1 MNSFQFSVFSF
12 QLRGVLAW
20 AFPPRLTKPTCN
32 LNHRLDSDTTQ
43 QSTSRW
49 LKPTTDNRQPPF
61 RRLITLILPLLF
73 IVVLFMLANWC
84 FPLPKARLH
93 PPVSQIVLD
102 RNGEWLRAFLA
113 DDGMWR
119 IATSSQQP
127 AISKLTAERIGQ
139 QPVLMADSHLPKNP
153 FTDSR
158 RLMAD
163 SHLLHQ
169 AILTSEDR
177 WFYYHYGINPVSIAT
192 AFYDNLKAG
201 EVVRGGSTITM
212 QLARLMEPKA
222 RSIPNKLIEMFRA
235 LQLEHAYSKS
245 EILTSYFNMLPYGGN
260 IVGTAAAS
268 RFYFNKPQHA
278 LSLGEAALL
287 AAIPNA
293 PERLRPDRFPENARK
308 ARKKVLNRLLAR
320 RQISERQWQEAVQEP
335 IPHKRHPLPFKAPHL
350 SRLLV
355 KHAKSTTD
363 DRIYTTID
371 AQVQETAVRIL
382 REYLDAER
390 KPNLRGSHSTSTGA
404 IIVMDTQSR
413 QVLAMVGSHDFFDR
427 SALGQING
435 TLAPRSPGSALKP
448 FVYAL
453 AMEEGLITPETLL
466 FDVPVTYAGYE
477 PVNYDGKYNGYVTAR
492 QALARSLNV
501 PAVNLN
507 ARLKNRTSNSPPIQ
521 DSKARVG
528 GSTLHAFLK
537 QAGISTLAPA
547 QKYGLSM
554 VLGGC
559 EVNLLELTTLYAG
572 LANMGEFGPYQLML
586 SRNSRRKNSS
596 QPSAVSSQK
605 DSQYTGNRKPKAE
618 RERSKRP
625 ENQSLQRLLRKETCF
640 IITEMLT
647 NAQLPTNTVRN
658 AEAFERTM
666 NLPKIAWK
674 TGTSYGHRDAWCIGY
689 SPKLTIGVW
698 LGNFNGK
705 GVPMLS
711 GTDAATPILF
721 ALFTALTGQD
731 MHGWF
736 TEPEQLKTRQVCA
749 LSGAPVSSHCP
760 VHKEDVY
767 IPGISSVA
775 VCTIHKRIYV
785 DEATGYSLCSH
796 CRKNSRQPS
805 AVSRQQNSDQRS
817 ALSRKPIR
825 GLRRSQQESVTS
837 TESLLTEGFRKP
849 KVSESHSTTHTVLN
863 ETQAQIF
870 EEWPADA
877 ATWLAENGF
886 AVSVLPKHNPLCTGT
901 IAGNAPII
909 LSPAADTIYYIR
921 EGIPLENQKI
931 RLTAS
936 ASSRTQDLFWFLDGE
951 LIFQGSAGEQYWLTP
966 ARGKHVLTCVDA
978 EGRSATRPLHI
989 SLIR

>member
-1 MNSFQFSVFSF
+1 MGITNVYNHHKD
-12 QLRGVLAW
+12 RRTAGN
-20 AFPPRLTKPTCN
+20 PRLT
-32 LNHRLDSDTTQ
+32 TTIKK
-43 QSTSRW
+43 TLW
-49 LKPTTDNRQPPF
+49 L
-61 RRLITLILPLLF
+61 LPLVL
-73 IVVLFMLANWC
+73 IATLFMLANWC
-84 FPLPKARLH
+84 FPLPKERLH

-119 IATSSQQP
+119 IAVSGQQSAVSSQQEGIVKRKP
-127 AISKLTAERIGQ
+127 L
-139 QPVLMADSHLPKNP
+139 
-153 FTDSR
+153 TDSR
-158 RLMAD
+158 QPIANN
-163 SHLLHQ
+163 HLLHQ

-222 RSIPNKLIEMFRA
+222 RTIPNKLIEMFRA
-235 LQLEHAYSKS
+235 LQLENAYSKS
-245 EILTSYFNMLPYGGN
+245 EILTFYFNMLPYGGN

-308 ARKKVLNRLLAR
+308 AREKVLNRLFAR
-320 RQISERQWQEAVQEP
+320 RQISEQQWQEAVQEP

-355 KHAKSTTD
+355 KENGKKFGVRNPSHTSTTD
-363 DRIYTTID
+363 GRIHTTID
-371 AQVQETAVRIL
+371 AKVQETAVRIL

-404 IIVMDTQSR
+404 IIVMDTQNR
-413 QVLAMVGSHDFFDR
+413 HVLAMVGSHDFFDR
-427 SALGQING
+427 RALGQING
-435 TLAPRSPGSALKP
+435 TFAPRSPGSALKP

-453 AMEEGLITPETLL
+453 AIEEGLITPETLL

-507 ARLKNRTSNSPPIQ
+507 ARLKNRTTNLKKHPSKNTPIQ

-528 GSTLHAFLK
+528 GSTLYAFLK
-537 QAGISTLAPA
+537 RAGISTLAPA

-572 LANMGEFGPYQLML
+572 LANMGEFGPYQLTL
-586 SRNSRRKNSS
+586 PRNSS
-596 QPSAVSSQK
+596 QKNSNQPSAES
-605 DSQYTGNRKPKAE
+605 
-618 RERSKRP
+618 ERSKRP
-625 ENQSLQRLLRKETCF
+625 ESHFSQRLLRKETSF

-647 NAQLPTNTVRN
+647 NSQLPTNTVRN
-658 AEAFERTM
+658 PEAFERSM

-698 LGNFNGK
+698 LGNFDGK
-705 GVPMLS
+705 GAPMLS

-721 ALFTALTGQD
+721 ALFTALTGQET
-731 MHGWF
+731 HRWF
-736 TEPEQLKTRQVCA
+736 TEPEQLKTRRVCA
-749 LSGAPVSSHCP
+749 LSGAPLSSHCP
-760 VHKEDVY
+760 AHKEDVY

-775 VCTIHKRIYV
+775 VCAIHKRIYV
-785 DEATGYSLCSH
+785 DETTGYSLCSH
-796 CRKNSRQPS
+796 CRISNYGNLGTAPLHS
-805 AVSRQQNSDQRS
+805 AVVFGEVRPAPGTQRVLTS
-817 ALSRKPIR
+817 PDTLVK
-825 GLRRSQQESVTS
+825 RSGTRTRVD
-837 TESLLTEGFRKP
+837 SLKL
-849 KVSESHSTTHTVLN
+849 
-863 ETQAQIF
+863 F

-886 AVSVLPKHNPLCTGT
+886 AVSVLPEHNPLCTGT
-901 IAGNAPII
+901 IAGNAPVI
-909 LSPAADTIYYIR
+909 LSPTEDTIYYIR

-951 LIFQGSAGEQYWLTP
+951 LIFQGNAGEQYWLTP
-966 ARGKHVLTCVDA
+966 AKGKHVLTCVDA

-989 SLIR
+989 SVIR

>member
-1 MNSFQFSVFSF
+1 MMRNSYQSEPSTRLRYNTAKHELGIRVFSYQF
-12 QLRGVLAW
+12 WHNLWQVC
-20 AFPPRLTKPTCN
+20 FRLP
-32 LNHRLDSDTTQ
+32 LQGLL
-43 QSTSRW
+43 
-49 LKPTTDNRQPPF
+49 LKTVN
-61 RRLITLILPLLF
+61 RRLITLMLPLFL
-73 IVVLFMLANWC
+73 IITLSMLANWC

-119 IATSSQQP
+119 FSRQLSVISYQSQEVFDKPDTS
-127 AISKLTAERIGQ
+127 LTENSYREA
-139 QPVLMADSHLPKNP
+139 NTT
-153 FTDSR
+153 TDNYF
-158 RLMAD
+158 
-163 SHLLHQ
+163 LHQ
-169 AILTSEDR
+169 AMLTSEDR

-192 AFYDNLKAG
+192 ALYDNLKAG

-212 QLARLMEPKA
+212 QVARLMEPKA

-235 LQLEHAYSKS
+235 LQLEHTYSKS
-245 EILTSYFNMLPYGGN
+245 EILTFYFNMLPYGGN

-308 ARKKVLNRLLAR
+308 AREKVLNRLLAR
-320 RQISERQWQEAVQEP
+320 RQISEQQWQEATQEP
-335 IPHKRHPLPFKAPHL
+335 IPRKRYPLPFKAPHL
-350 SRLLV
+350 SRMLV
-355 KHAKSTTD
+355 KENRSHAKPYPSTRLPHLQRHEWMGKTD
-363 DRIYTTID
+363 GRIYTTID
-371 AQVQETAVRIL
+371 ARVQETAVRIL
-382 REYLDAER
+382 SEYLEAER
-390 KPNLRGSHSTSTGA
+390 KLSLRGSHSTSTGA
-404 IIVMDTQSR
+404 IIVMDTQNR
-413 QVLAMVGSHDFFDR
+413 HVLAMVGSHDFFDR
-427 SALGQING
+427 EALGQVNG

-453 AMEEGLITPETLL
+453 AMEQGLITPETLL
-466 FDVPVTYAGYE
+466 FDVPITYAGYE
-477 PVNYDGKYNGYVTAR
+477 PVNYNGKYNGYVTAR

-507 ARLKNRTSNSPPIQ
+507 ARLKNRTSNSTPIQ
-521 DSKARVG
+521 HSKARVG

-559 EVNLLELTTLYAG
+559 EVNLLELTTLYVG
-572 LANMGEFGPYQLML
+572 LANMGEFGSYQLTL
-586 SRNSRRKNSS
+586 PRNSRRGEVTSPLQGFRKPRVENHSS
-596 QPSAVSSQK
+596 QH
-605 DSQYTGNRKPKAE
+605 
-618 RERSKRP
+618 
-625 ENQSLQRLLRKETCF
+625 LLRKETSF

-647 NAQLPTNTVRN
+647 DSQLPTNTVKN
-658 AEAFERTM
+658 PEAFERTM

-689 SPKLTIGVW
+689 SPTLTIGVW

-705 GVPMLS
+705 GAPMLS
-711 GTDAATPILF
+711 GAEAATPILF

-731 MHGWF
+731 THRWF
-736 TEPEQLKTRQVCA
+736 TKPEQLKTRQVCA

-760 VHKEDVY
+760 IHKDDVY

-785 DEATGYSLCSH
+785 NEATGYSLCSH
-796 CRKNSRQPS
+796 CRKNSSQRS
-805 AVSRQQNSDQRS
+805 AVS
-817 ALSRKPIR
+817 SRR
-825 GLRRSQQESVTS
+825 GEVTS
-837 TESLLTEGFRKP
+837 PLQGFRKP
-849 KVSESHSTTHTVLN
+849 KAESHFTTDTSLKDA
-863 ETQAQIF
+863 QAQIF
-870 EEWPADA
+870 EEWPANA

-886 AVSVLPKHNPLCTGT
+886 AVPVLPKHNPLCTGT

-909 LSPAADTIYYIR
+909 LSPAEDTIYYIR
-921 EGIPLENQKI
+921 EGVPLENQKI
-931 RLTAS
+931 RLIAS

-951 LIFQGSAGEQYWLTP
+951 LIFQGNAGEQYWLTP
-966 ARGKHVLTCVDA
+966 AKGKHVLTCVDA

-989 SLIR
+989 SVFN

>member
-1 MNSFQFSVFSF
+1 MNSFRFSAFVGVRNVIQGTDFVYSQTKSPNPYRGFRLTSPSYNRQSVF
-12 QLRGVLAW
+12 G
-20 AFPPRLTKPTCN
+20 
-32 LNHRLDSDTTQ
+32 
-43 QSTSRW
+43 
-49 LKPTTDNRQPPF
+49 
-61 RRLITLILPLLF
+61 RLITVMLSFLLLV
-73 IVVLFMLANWC
+73 ILFMLANWC

-119 IATSSQQP
+119 FSRQSQQIFNKP
-127 AISKLTAERIGQ
+127 TPSLTEN
-139 QPVLMADSHLPKNP
+139 SHYGTNATTAPYSP
-153 FTDSR
+153 
-158 RLMAD
+158 
-163 SHLLHQ
+163 LLHQ

-192 AFYDNLKAG
+192 AIYDNLKAG

-222 RSIPNKLIEMFRA
+222 RNIPNKLIEMFRA
-235 LQLEHAYSKS
+235 FQLEHAYSKS
-245 EILTSYFNMLPYGGN
+245 EILTFYFNMLPYGGN
-260 IVGTAAAS
+260 IVGTAAAA

-308 ARKKVLNRLLAR
+308 AREKVLNRLLAR
-320 RQISERQWQEAVQEP
+320 RQISEQQWQEAVQEP
-335 IPHKRHPLPFKAPHL
+335 IPHKRYSLPFKAPHL
-350 SRLLV
+350 SRLLIKENREKFGV
-355 KHAKSTTD
+355 RNPAHSRTTNG
-363 DRIYTTID
+363 RIHTTID
-371 AQVQETAVRIL
+371 AKVQETAARIL
-382 REYLDAER
+382 NEYLVDAAR
-390 KPNLRGSHSTSTGA
+390 KPSLRGSHSTSTGA
-404 IIVMDTQSR
+404 IIVMDTQNR
-413 QVLAMVGSHDFFDR
+413 HILAMVGSHDFFDR
-427 SALGQING
+427 RALGQING

-466 FDVPVTYAGYE
+466 FDVPVTHADYT

-492 QALARSLNV
+492 RALARSLNV

-507 ARLKNRTSNSPPIQ
+507 ARLKNR
-521 DSKARVG
+521 
-528 GSTLHAFLK
+528 TLHAFLK

-572 LANMGEFGPYQLML
+572 LANMGEFGPYQLTKHHQL
-586 SRNSRRKNSS
+586 KTEN
-596 QPSAVSSQK
+596 
-605 DSQYTGNRKPKAE
+605 DSK
-618 RERSKRP
+618 
-625 ENQSLQRLLRKETCF
+625 RLLRQETSF

-647 NAQLPTNTVRN
+647 DSQLPTNTVKN
-658 AEAFERTM
+658 PEAFERTM

-689 SPKLTIGVW
+689 SPTLTIGVW
-698 LGNFNGK
+698 LGNFDGK
-705 GVPMLS
+705 GTPLLS

-731 MHGWF
+731 THHWF
-736 TEPEQLKTRQVCA
+736 TKPAQLKTRHVCT
-749 LSGAPVSSHCP
+749 LSGAPVSTHCP
-760 VHKEDVY
+760 TYKEDVY
-767 IPGISSVA
+767 IPGVSSVA
-775 VCTIHKRIYV
+775 VCAIHKRIYI
-785 DEATGYSLCSH
+785 DESTGYSLCSH
-796 CRKNSRQPS
+796 CWGNSYQ
-805 AVSRQQNSDQRS
+805 
-817 ALSRKPIR
+817 
-825 GLRRSQQESVTS
+825 S
-837 TESLLTEGFRKP
+837 TGNDK
-849 KVSESHSTTHTVLN
+849 K
-863 ETQAQIF
+863 IF

-886 AVSVLPKHNPLCTGT
+886 AMSVLPEHNPLCTGT
-901 IAGNAPII
+901 IAGNVPII
-909 LSPAADTIYYIR
+909 LSPTEDTIYYIR
-921 EGIPLENQKI
+921 EGVPLENQKI
-931 RLTAS
+931 RLIAS
-936 ASSRTQDLFWFLDGE
+936 ASSRTQELFWFLDGE
-951 LIFQGSAGEQYWLTP
+951 LIFQGNAGEQYWLTP

-989 SLIR
+989 SVIR

>member
-1 MNSFQFSVFSF
+1 MMKNSYQSEPSTRLRYNTAKHELAVRVFSYQF
-12 QLRGVLAW
+12 WHNLWQVC
-20 AFPPRLTKPTCN
+20 FRLP
-32 LNHRLDSDTTQ
+32 LQGLL
-43 QSTSRW
+43 
-49 LKPTTDNRQPPF
+49 LKTVN
-61 RRLITLILPLLF
+61 RRLITLMLPLFL
-73 IVVLFMLANWC
+73 IITLSMLANWC

-119 IATSSQQP
+119 FSRQLSVISYQSQEVFDKPDTS
-127 AISKLTAERIGQ
+127 LTENSYREA
-139 QPVLMADSHLPKNP
+139 NTT
-153 FTDSR
+153 TDNYF
-158 RLMAD
+158 
-163 SHLLHQ
+163 LHQ
-169 AILTSEDR
+169 AMLTSEDR

-192 AFYDNLKAG
+192 ALYDNLKAG

-212 QLARLMEPKA
+212 QVARLMEPKA

-235 LQLEHAYSKS
+235 LQLEHTYSKS
-245 EILTSYFNMLPYGGN
+245 EILTFYFNMLPYGGN

-308 ARKKVLNRLLAR
+308 AREKVLNRLLAR
-320 RQISERQWQEAVQEP
+320 RQISEQQWQEATQEP
-335 IPHKRHPLPFKAPHL
+335 IPRKRYPLPFKAPHL
-350 SRLLV
+350 SRMLV
-355 KHAKSTTD
+355 KENRSHAKPYPSTRLPHLQRHEWMGKTD
-363 DRIYTTID
+363 GRIYTTID
-371 AQVQETAVRIL
+371 ARVQETAVRIL
-382 REYLDAER
+382 SEYLEAER
-390 KPNLRGSHSTSTGA
+390 KLSLRGSHSTSTGA
-404 IIVMDTQSR
+404 IIVMDTQNR
-413 QVLAMVGSHDFFDR
+413 HVLAMVGSHDFFDR
-427 SALGQING
+427 EALGQVNG

-453 AMEEGLITPETLL
+453 AMEQGLITPETLL
-466 FDVPVTYAGYE
+466 FDVPITYAGYE
-477 PVNYDGKYNGYVTAR
+477 PVNYNGKYNGYITAR

-507 ARLKNRTSNSPPIQ
+507 ARLKNRTSNSTPIQ
-521 DSKARVG
+521 HSKARVG

-559 EVNLLELTTLYAG
+559 EVNLLELTTLYVG
-572 LANMGEFGPYQLML
+572 LANMGEFGSYQLTL
-586 SRNSRRKNSS
+586 PRNSRRGEVTSPLQGFRKPRVENHSS
-596 QPSAVSSQK
+596 QH
-605 DSQYTGNRKPKAE
+605 
-618 RERSKRP
+618 
-625 ENQSLQRLLRKETCF
+625 LLRKETSF

-647 NAQLPTNTVRN
+647 DSQLPTNTVKN
-658 AEAFERTM
+658 PEAFERTM

-689 SPKLTIGVW
+689 SPTLTIGVW

-705 GVPMLS
+705 GAPMLS
-711 GTDAATPILF
+711 GAEAATPILF

-731 MHGWF
+731 THRWF
-736 TEPEQLKTRQVCA
+736 TKPEQLKTRQVCA

-760 VHKEDVY
+760 VHKDDVY

-785 DEATGYSLCSH
+785 NEATGYSLCSH
-796 CRKNSRQPS
+796 CRKNS
-805 AVSRQQNSDQRS
+805 SR
-817 ALSRKPIR
+817 R
-825 GLRRSQQESVTS
+825 GEVTS
-837 TESLLTEGFRKP
+837 PLQGFRKP
-849 KVSESHSTTHTVLN
+849 KAESHFTTDTSLKDA
-863 ETQAQIF
+863 QAQIF
-870 EEWPADA
+870 EEWPANA

-886 AVSVLPKHNPLCTGT
+886 AVPVLPKHNPLCTGT

-909 LSPAADTIYYIR
+909 LSPAEDTIYYIR
-921 EGIPLENQKI
+921 EGVPLENQKI
-931 RLTAS
+931 RLIAS

-951 LIFQGSAGEQYWLTP
+951 LIFQGNAAEQYWLTP
-966 ARGKHVLTCVDA
+966 TKGKHVLTCVDA

-989 SLIR
+989 SVFN

>member
-12 QLRGVLAW
+12 QLRGVFAW
-20 AFPPRLTKPTCN
+20 AFPLRLTKPTCN
-32 LNHRLDSDTTQ
+32 RQ
-43 QSTSRW
+43 
-49 LKPTTDNRQPPF
+49 PTTDNRQPPF
-61 RRLITLILPLLF
+61 RRLITLILPLLL

-119 IATSSQQP
+119 IAVSKEQSVVEGETQP
-127 AISKLTAERIGQ
+127 ESRESRTE
-139 QPVLMADSHLPKNP
+139 SH
-153 FTDSR
+153 F
-158 RLMAD
+158 
-163 SHLLHQ
+163 LHQ

-222 RSIPNKLIEMFRA
+222 RTVPNKLIEMFRA

-320 RQISERQWQEAVQEP
+320 RQISEQQWQEAIQEP
-335 IPHKRHPLPFKAPHL
+335 IPHKRYPLPFKAPHL

-355 KHAKSTTD
+355 KHAKSTRD
-363 DRIYTTID
+363 GRIYTTID
-371 AQVQETAVRIL
+371 AKVQETAVRIL

-413 QVLAMVGSHDFFDR
+413 HVLAMVGSHDFFDR

-507 ARLKNRTSNSPPIQ
+507 ARLTNRPPNSPPIQ

-528 GSTLHAFLK
+528 GSALHAFLK
-537 QAGISTLAPA
+537 RAGISTLAPA

-586 SRNSRRKNSS
+586 SRNSRQKNGN
-596 QPSAVSSQK
+596 QPSAISRQLQDGSER
-605 DSQYTGNRKPKAE
+605 SIPLNRKPKAE
-618 RERSKRP
+618 SERSKRP
-625 ENQSLQRLLRKETCF
+625 ENRSSQRLLRKETCF

-647 NAQLPTNTVRN
+647 NSQLPTNTVRN
-658 AEAFERTM
+658 PEAFERTM

-796 CRKNSRQPS
+796 CRKNSS
-805 AVSRQQNSDQRS
+805 QQNSDQQS

-825 GLRRSQQESVTS
+825 GLRRSQQENVTS

-849 KVSESHSTTHTVLN
+849 KVSESHSTTHTSFT
-863 ETQAQIF
+863 EAQSQIF

-931 RLTAS
+931 RLVAS

-989 SLIR
+989 SVIR

>member
-1 MNSFQFSVFSF
+1 M
-12 QLRGVLAW
+12 RIW
-20 AFPPRLTKPTCN
+20 ALFHYVSQWYLVHVNAIGDLFVQKTVPAV
-32 LNHRLDSDTTQ
+32 DG
-43 QSTSRW
+43 
-49 LKPTTDNRQPPF
+49 F
-61 RRLITLILPLLF
+61 RRLTANYQKKCKKIVWLLPPLL
-73 IVVLFMLANWC
+73 IVILFMIANWC

-119 IATSSQQP
+119 IAVSHQSSVV
-127 AISKLTAERIGQ
+127 SKDGSVVESDTQLPQVLESREPRAE
-139 QPVLMADSHLPKNP
+139 SH
-153 FTDSR
+153 F
-158 RLMAD
+158 
-163 SHLLHQ
+163 LHQ

-177 WFYYHYGINPVSIAT
+177 WFYYHYGINPVSIVT

-222 RSIPNKLIEMFRA
+222 RTIPNKLIEMFRA
-235 LQLEHAYSKS
+235 LQLEQTYSKS
-245 EILTSYFNMLPYGGN
+245 EILTFYFNMLPYGGN
-260 IVGTAAAS
+260 IVGTAAGS

-278 LSLGEAALL
+278 LSLSEAALL

-293 PERLRPDRFPENARK
+293 PERLRPDRFPKNARN
-308 ARKKVLNRLLAR
+308 AREKVLNRLLAR
-320 RQISERQWQEAVQEP
+320 RQISEQQWQEAVQEP

-350 SRLLV
+350 SRMLV
-355 KHAKSTTD
+355 KHAKSKSNG
-363 DRIYTTID
+363 RIYTTID
-371 AQVQETAVRIL
+371 AKVQETAARIL
-382 REYLDAER
+382 REYLNAEH
-390 KPNLRGSHSTSTGA
+390 KPSLRGSHSTSTGA
-404 IIVMDTQSR
+404 IVVMDTQSR
-413 QVLAMVGSHDFFDR
+413 HVLAMVGSHDFFDR

-453 AMEEGLITPETLL
+453 AMEEGLVTPETLL

-507 ARLKNRTSNSPPIQ
+507 ARLKN
-521 DSKARVG
+521 V
-528 GSTLHAFLK
+528 TLHAFLK
-537 QAGISTLAPA
+537 HAGISTLAPA

-572 LANMGEFGPYQLML
+572 LANMGEFGPYQLTRSEPIFRQTSSDL
-586 SRNSRRKNSS
+586 AKGSRAGTRS
-596 QPSAVSSQK
+596 
-605 DSQYTGNRKPKAE
+605 YTKSGA
-618 RERSKRP
+618 
-625 ENQSLQRLLRKETCF
+625 QRLLRKETSF

-647 NAQLPTNTVRN
+647 NSQLPTNTVRN
-658 AEAFERTM
+658 PEAFERTM

-705 GVPMLS
+705 GAPMLS

-731 MHGWF
+731 THRWF
-736 TEPEQLKTRQVCA
+736 TKPEQLKTRQVCA

-767 IPGISSVA
+767 IPGISPVA

-785 DEATGYSLCSH
+785 DEAIGYSLCSH
-796 CRKNSRQPS
+796 CWNLPTVDRRVESGQHPSKNTPPTND
-805 AVSRQQNSDQRS
+805 A
-817 ALSRKPIR
+817 
-825 GLRRSQQESVTS
+825 
-837 TESLLTEGFRKP
+837 
-849 KVSESHSTTHTVLN
+849 
-863 ETQAQIF
+863 QARIF

-886 AVSVLPKHNPLCTGT
+886 AVSVLPEHNPLCTGT
-901 IAGNAPII
+901 IAGNAPVI
-909 LSPAADTIYYIR
+909 LSPAEDTIYYIR
-921 EGIPLENQKI
+921 EGVPLENQKI

-989 SLIR
+989 SSIR

>member
-1 MNSFQFSVFSF
+1 MMKNSYQSEPSTRLRYNTAKHELGIRVFSYQF
-12 QLRGVLAW
+12 WHNLWQVC
-20 AFPPRLTKPTCN
+20 FRLP
-32 LNHRLDSDTTQ
+32 LQGLL
-43 QSTSRW
+43 
-49 LKPTTDNRQPPF
+49 LKTVN
-61 RRLITLILPLLF
+61 RRLITLMLPLFL
-73 IVVLFMLANWC
+73 IITLSMLANWC

-113 DDGMWR
+113 DDSMWR
-119 IATSSQQP
+119 FSRQLSVISYQSQEVFDKPDTS
-127 AISKLTAERIGQ
+127 LTENSYREA
-139 QPVLMADSHLPKNP
+139 NTT
-153 FTDSR
+153 TDNYF
-158 RLMAD
+158 
-163 SHLLHQ
+163 LHQ
-169 AILTSEDR
+169 AMLTSEDR

-192 AFYDNLKAG
+192 ALYDNLKAG

-212 QLARLMEPKA
+212 QVARLMEPKA

-235 LQLEHAYSKS
+235 LQLEHTYSKS
-245 EILTSYFNMLPYGGN
+245 EILTFYFNMLPYGGN

-308 ARKKVLNRLLAR
+308 AREKVLNRLLAR
-320 RQISERQWQEAVQEP
+320 RQISEQQWQEATQEP
-335 IPHKRHPLPFKAPHL
+335 IPRKRYPLPFKAPHL
-350 SRLLV
+350 SRMLV
-355 KHAKSTTD
+355 KENRSHAKPYPSTRLPHLQRHEWMGKTD
-363 DRIYTTID
+363 GRIYTTID
-371 AQVQETAVRIL
+371 ARVQETAVRIL
-382 REYLDAER
+382 SEYLEAER
-390 KPNLRGSHSTSTGA
+390 KLSLRGSHSTSTGA
-404 IIVMDTQSR
+404 IIVMDTQNR
-413 QVLAMVGSHDFFDR
+413 HVLAMVGSHDFFDR
-427 SALGQING
+427 EALGQVNG

-453 AMEEGLITPETLL
+453 AMEQGLITPETLL
-466 FDVPVTYAGYE
+466 FDVPITYAGYE
-477 PVNYDGKYNGYVTAR
+477 PVNYNGKYNGYVTAR

-507 ARLKNRTSNSPPIQ
+507 ARLKNRTSNSTPIQ
-521 DSKARVG
+521 HSKARVG

-559 EVNLLELTTLYAG
+559 EVNLLELTTLYVG
-572 LANMGEFGPYQLML
+572 LANMGEFGSYQLTL
-586 SRNSRRKNSS
+586 PRNSRRGEVTSPL
-596 QPSAVSSQK
+596 Q
-605 DSQYTGNRKPKAE
+605 GFRKP
-618 RERSKRP
+618 RV
-625 ENQSLQRLLRKETCF
+625 ENHSPQHLLRKETSF

-647 NAQLPTNTVRN
+647 DSQLPTNTVKN
-658 AEAFERTM
+658 PEAFERTM

-689 SPKLTIGVW
+689 SPTLTIGVW
-698 LGNFNGK
+698 LGNFDGK
-705 GVPMLS
+705 GAPMLS
-711 GTDAATPILF
+711 GAEAATPILF

-731 MHGWF
+731 THRWF
-736 TEPEQLKTRQVCA
+736 TKPEQLKTRQVCA

-760 VHKEDVY
+760 VHKDDVY

-785 DEATGYSLCSH
+785 NEATGYSLCSH
-796 CRKNSRQPS
+796 CRKNSSQRS
-805 AVSRQQNSDQRS
+805 AVS
-817 ALSRKPIR
+817 SRR
-825 GLRRSQQESVTS
+825 GEVTS
-837 TESLLTEGFRKP
+837 PLQGFRKP
-849 KVSESHSTTHTVLN
+849 KAESHFTTDTSLKDA
-863 ETQAQIF
+863 QAQIF
-870 EEWPADA
+870 EEWPANA

-886 AVSVLPKHNPLCTGT
+886 AVPVLPKHNPLCTGT

-909 LSPAADTIYYIR
+909 LSPAEDTIYYIR
-921 EGIPLENQKI
+921 EGVPLENQKI
-931 RLTAS
+931 RLIAS

-951 LIFQGSAGEQYWLTP
+951 LIFQGNAAEQYWLTP
-966 ARGKHVLTCVDA
+966 TKGKHVLTCVDA

-989 SLIR
+989 SVFN